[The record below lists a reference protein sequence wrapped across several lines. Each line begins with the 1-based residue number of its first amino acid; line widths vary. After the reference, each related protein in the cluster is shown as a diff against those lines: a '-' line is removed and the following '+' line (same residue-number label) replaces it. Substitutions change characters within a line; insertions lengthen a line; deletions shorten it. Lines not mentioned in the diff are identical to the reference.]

1 MQLHSPKKFV
11 TGIDS
16 VVADRYTRH
25 NNTAT
30 IPERKRRMKR
40 TCLLF
45 AALAV
50 SLLAGCASGPREGIP
65 QYVDAAPTAQT
76 VNADGKIYLGTLIKP
91 SDFKADGSPKK
102 LADYDFTAETAP
114 CTVLGQAPNY
124 GKSPSVAVVKKGDQ
138 SFYFICRGVS
148 SRELEQKRLYLA
160 GTKTECLSRY
170 ESYVRHP
177 VQELEKAGSL
187 CGGMTQSSPP
197 SRTEVAY
204 KEVVNSTNVAATH

>member
-1 MQLHSPKKFV
+1 
-11 TGIDS
+11 
-16 VVADRYTRH
+16 
-25 NNTAT
+25 
-30 IPERKRRMKR
+30 MKR
-40 TCLLF
+40 TGLLF
-45 AALAV
+45 AALAAAAFL
-50 SLLAGCASGPREGIP
+50 SGCASGPREGIP
-65 QYVDAAPTAQT
+65 QYVDTAPTAQT